1 MYTYRLIYPKSDKWF
16 FTTYYYRVDSQSQ
29 PSLTRAIAEVGG
41 ASVFWYA
48 RFTWCALTWVTW
60 IWHFEWI
67 ILFPVKK
74 PGNYNHSHK
83 FTWVIHIIVF
93 RCMWYHNTTP
103 KTVWDDILV
112 KILIQQKKNLYFY
125 LTPGRRCF
133 IHCVLCFPI
142 IIFSL
147 GMYTIQNSI
156 KKWQTTILLDFM
168 RMIILCYTLR
178 FMQKMHYTFFLGSY
192 DIILLSPLLACYL

>member
-29 PSLTRAIAEVGG
+29 PSLTRAIAKVGG
-41 ASVFWYA
+41 SSVFWYA

-83 FTWVIHIIVF
+83 FTEWYTLLFLDVCDIIIQF
-93 RCMWYHNTTP
+93 P
-103 KTVWDDILV
+103 ILFWDN
-112 KILIQQKKNLYFY
+112 ILIKFWVNKKKICIFINTRKKMCCVSQSLY
-125 LTPGRRCF
+125 L
-133 IHCVLCFPI
+133 V
-142 IIFSL
+142 
-147 GMYTIQNSI
+147 
-156 KKWQTTILLDFM
+156 
-168 RMIILCYTLR
+168 
-178 FMQKMHYTFFLGSY
+178 
-192 DIILLSPLLACYL
+192 

>member
-29 PSLTRAIAEVGG
+29 PSLTRAIAKVGG
-41 ASVFWYA
+41 SSVFWYA

-83 FTWVIHIIVF
+83 FTEWYTLLFLDVCDIIIQLPI
-93 RCMWYHNTTP
+93 Y
-103 KTVWDDILV
+103 TVWDDIL
-112 KILIQQKKNLYFY
+112 IENFESTKKSVFFFNTRKKMFHTL
-125 LTPGRRCF
+125 
-133 IHCVLCFPI
+133 CVVFPNHYI
-142 IIFSL
+142 YSL
-147 GMYTIQNSI
+147 GIITYTCDGTRLMLYRI
-156 KKWQTTILLDFM
+156 
-168 RMIILCYTLR
+168 
-178 FMQKMHYTFFLGSY
+178 
-192 DIILLSPLLACYL
+192 P

>member
-29 PSLTRAIAEVGG
+29 PSLTRAIAKVGG
-41 ASVFWYA
+41 VSVFWYA

-83 FTWVIHIIVF
+83 FTEWYTLLFLDVCDIIIQI
-93 RCMWYHNTTP
+93 P
-103 KTVWDDILV
+103 ILFEMIFSL
-112 KILIQQKKNLYFY
+112 KILSQQKNLYFF

-142 IIFSL
+142 IIF
-147 GMYTIQNSI
+147 IV
-156 KKWQTTILLDFM
+156 
-168 RMIILCYTLR
+168 
-178 FMQKMHYTFFLGSY
+178 
-192 DIILLSPLLACYL
+192 